1 MTELNDVLKV
11 LEINQRQLKKVNET
25 VAMTDQRNEA
35 QRFSD
40 NLANVEAV
48 KRRLRERKRTNEQN
62 YEKDLEH
69 LVFMSGQK
77 SALQAI

>member
-1 MTELNDVLKV
+1 MTELNEVLKV
-11 LEINQRQLKKVNET
+11 LEINPRQLKKVNET
-25 VAMTDQRNEA
+25 VVITDQRNEA
-35 QRFSD
+35 QKFSD

-48 KRRLRERKRTNEQN
+48 KRRLREKKRTNEQN

-69 LVFMSGQK
+69 LVLMSGQK